1 MKRVYILTI
10 GLLLLSTCLLL
21 AETKLYFSPKDNIS
35 AVLVSEIVKA
45 KRTIDIAIFGFT
57 DLDIAQALIDADKKG
72 LVVRVY
78 RDKLQSSEKKQKE
91 VNRMLQEAGIS
102 LRIKPT
108 GILMHMK
115 TMIIDGKTLVTGSYN
130 WSDGAKKQD
139 NDLSVCNDPCE
150 VLPQYINKFKEMGF
164 VYAGK

>member
-1 MKRVYILTI
+1 MKKACLWAVMLV
-10 GLLLLSTCLLL
+10 LVSTCFLI
-21 AETKLYFSPKDNIS
+21 AENKVYFSPKDNVS
-35 AVLVSEIVKA
+35 AIIVSEIAQA
-45 KRTIDIAIFGFT
+45 KHTIDIAIFGFT
-57 DLDIAQALIDADKKG
+57 DLDIAQALIDADRKG

-91 VNRMLQEAGIS
+91 VNRLLQESGIS

-115 TMIIDGKTLVTGSYN
+115 AMIIDGKILVTGSYN

-139 NDLSVCNDPCE
+139 NDLSICSDPCE